1 MSKLVA
7 AVSWLCLCA
16 CAGSRPVVQDPA
28 RENLKLSAEMA
39 APKAEGKILCRLER
53 PTGSNI
59 PERICRYVNQNDFDA
74 ARTQDWLRTMPQRQV
89 CNDMGCT
96 KSQ

>member
-7 AVSWLCLCA
+7 AVSLLCLCA

-28 RENLKLSAEMA
+28 RETVKLSSEAG
-39 APKAEGKILCRLER
+39 APQPEGKMLCRLER
-53 PTGSNI
+53 RTGSNI
-59 PERICRYVNQNDFDA
+59 PERICRYVNQNEFDA
-74 ARTQDWLRTMPQRQV
+74 ARAQDMLHLMPQRQV
-89 CNDMGCT
+89 CNDMGCV